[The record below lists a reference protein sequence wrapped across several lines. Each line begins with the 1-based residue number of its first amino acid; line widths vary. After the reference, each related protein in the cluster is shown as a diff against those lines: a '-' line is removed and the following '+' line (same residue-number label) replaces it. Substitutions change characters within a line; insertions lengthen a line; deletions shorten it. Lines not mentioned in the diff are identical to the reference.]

1 MSNLETDCPVC
12 GHKNSLQYSQNAD
25 IVYKVV
31 NGKLVPQLNEDS
43 IGWLDST
50 YLYCSKCGANEEDN
64 EELADIKF
72 EYDHNI

>member
-50 YLYCSKCGANEEDN
+50 YLYCSKCGANNEDDG
-64 EELADIKF
+64 ELLFIKDK
-72 EYDHNI
+72 YDNSL